1 MPWWVE
7 RVGSWEPWPAVLP
20 LVGHVPTACAS
31 GPEMEGAGLPHD
43 LRWVFLHEGGEGL
56 GLRSEWPGMILP
68 CPLRR
73 PQEGVRPVIGRRN
86 QSLSQEMVLSPVWAR
101 RKGEWRRKSTGLV
114 SPHPESPSRVGY
126 AVGPWRGSI
135 SRKCLFKLQ
144 MPWLGWWRKKKVS
157 WISNPLTISQG
168 QERAVNQ
175 IILELEVAVFPVVG
189 AGAWIQSR
197 SESGQVV

>member
-1 MPWWVE
+1 M
-7 RVGSWEPWPAVLP
+7 SWEGGLLGTLPRNGRCWFAPWPP
-20 LVGHVPTACAS
+20 LGVPS
-31 GPEMEGAGLPHD
+31 WGRGRAGT
-43 LRWVFLHEGGEGL
+43 E
-56 GLRSEWPGMILP
+56 EWPGMILP

-86 QSLSQEMVLSPVWAR
+86 QPLLQEMVLSPVWAR

-157 WISNPLTISQG
+157 WISNSLTISQG
-168 QERAVNQ
+168 QEYAVNQ

-197 SESGQVV
+197 SECGQVV